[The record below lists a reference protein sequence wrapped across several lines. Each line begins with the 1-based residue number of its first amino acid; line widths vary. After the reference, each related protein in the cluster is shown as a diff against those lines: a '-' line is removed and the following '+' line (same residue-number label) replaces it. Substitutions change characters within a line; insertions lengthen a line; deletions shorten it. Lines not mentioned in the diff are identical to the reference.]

1 MLAADKLKKLR
12 CILKE
17 MRSVL
22 VAFSGGADSTFLL
35 AVAGSV
41 LKDKV
46 LAVTVVSPSISRKE
60 ANQAVSL
67 AKAREVRHRLIK
79 DTPPKEFWRNS
90 AKRCYYCKKALF
102 VRLKKLAAR
111 KKLSCVADAS
121 NADDQL
127 DYRPG
132 AAALKE
138 LGIRSPLQ
146 EAGLS
151 KKDIRRL
158 SRKIGLK
165 SWDKP
170 SSACLASRIPY
181 GERITPEKLSM
192 VGKAEEYIRGLGF
205 AQVRVRSHAGL
216 ARVEVSSEKINEAVK
231 MRVKIS
237 RKLRD
242 LGFGYVT
249 VDLEGYR
256 VGSLNEAL
264 GWKKIK

>member
-1 MLAADKLKKLR
+1 MQAADKLKKLR

-22 VAFSGGADSTFLL
+22 VAFSGGADSAFLL
-35 AVAGSV
+35 AVAESV
-41 LKDKV
+41 LKGDV
-46 LAVTVVSPSISRKE
+46 LAVTGVSPSISLKE
-60 ANQAVSL
+60 IDEASQL
-67 AKAREVRHRLIK
+67 AKILKVRHRRIK
-79 DTPPKEFWRNS
+79 YSLSKEFWRNS

-102 VRLKKLAAR
+102 IRLKNIAGR
-111 KKLSCVADAS
+111 QKLSCIADAT
-121 NADDQL
+121 NTDDRL

-151 KKDIRRL
+151 KKEIRLL

-165 SWDKP
+165 SWDKQA
-170 SSACLASRIPY
+170 SACLASRIPY
-181 GERITPEKLSM
+181 NERITPEKLLR
-192 VGKAEEYIRGLGF
+192 VGKAEEFIRGLGF
-205 AQVRVRSHAGL
+205 DQVRVRSHAGL
-216 ARVEVSSEKINEAVK
+216 ARVELGRGDIPKAVKVKEKIL
-231 MRVKIS
+231 
-237 RKLRD
+237 RKLRS
-242 LGFGYVT
+242 LGFVYVT

-256 VGSLNEAL
+256 VGSLNEVL